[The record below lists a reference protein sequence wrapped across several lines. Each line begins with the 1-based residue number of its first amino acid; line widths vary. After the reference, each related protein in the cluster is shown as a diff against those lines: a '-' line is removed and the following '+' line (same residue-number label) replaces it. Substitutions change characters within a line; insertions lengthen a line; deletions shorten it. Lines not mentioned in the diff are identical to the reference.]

1 MNMKAEMLSFA
12 FGALVIFVTFGDSH
26 LTNWIGNLDTI
37 FGLMFWQALDVVYP
51 VATIVVFLLY
61 GWVKGGR
68 LHITLVTV
76 LVFASFL
83 ATLALIN
90 IDDLA
95 AALHFTNVTS
105 KVYWTIML
113 WVYPLYAFAAFF
125 VFGKLNQNQK
135 TRPKSE

>member
-1 MNMKAEMLSFA
+1 M
-12 FGALVIFVTFGDSH
+12 
-26 LTNWIGNLDTI
+26 
-37 FGLMFWQALDVVYP
+37 
-51 VATIVVFLLY
+51 VFLLY

-83 ATLALIN
+83 ATLALTN

-125 VFGKLNQNQK
+125 V
-135 TRPKSE
+135 SV